1 MEEFLPLNQGSKME
15 DSERQTYSHSSL
27 IPIKSRN
34 KGGLMTMPFIIG
46 NGVFQIFW
54 GFFVCFIIK
63 FYFESF
69 QQMRH
74 WRMWLAMG
82 FYQI

>member
-1 MEEFLPLNQGSKME
+1 MEQEMEEFLPLNQGSKME

-54 GFFVCFIIK
+54 
-63 FYFESF
+63 
-69 QQMRH
+69 
-74 WRMWLAMG
+74 
-82 FYQI
+82 